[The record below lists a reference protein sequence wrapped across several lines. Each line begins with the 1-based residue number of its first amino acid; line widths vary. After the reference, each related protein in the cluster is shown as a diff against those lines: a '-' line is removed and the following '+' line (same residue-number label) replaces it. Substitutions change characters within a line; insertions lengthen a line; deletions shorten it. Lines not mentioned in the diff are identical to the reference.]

1 MLFSHICIG
10 TNNVEKAKKFYDSI
24 FKVMNLS
31 DSGCD
36 KKGRPFYAKDGQKLI
51 ICKPINGQA
60 ATYSNG
66 GTIGFQMNS
75 PEQVNQF
82 HAAGIA
88 NGGVSIE
95 DPPGLRKGTNKY
107 LAYLRDPDGNKL
119 CAFYEE

>member
-1 MLFSHICIG
+1 MLFSHICVG
-10 TNNVEKAKKFYDSI
+10 TNNVEKAKKFYDAI

-31 DSGCD
+31 DSGFD

-82 HAAGIA
+82 RTLQVYAKEQINIWLIFVILMETNFALFMKNRI
-88 NGGVSIE
+88 VS
-95 DPPGLRKGTNKY
+95 
-107 LAYLRDPDGNKL
+107 
-119 CAFYEE
+119 